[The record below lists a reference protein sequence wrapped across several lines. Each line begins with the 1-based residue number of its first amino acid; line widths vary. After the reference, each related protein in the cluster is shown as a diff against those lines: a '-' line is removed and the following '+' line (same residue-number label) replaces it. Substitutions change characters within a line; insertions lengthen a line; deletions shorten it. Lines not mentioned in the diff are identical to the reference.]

1 MICCQ
6 DTDLVTITAH
16 DGDASINEDIVMSVD
31 DQSECK
37 IQQTLICSNVNIN
50 SYICT
55 IGPDCLFQIDA
66 VSANSGKLVLKTGS
80 IIPESVTDS
89 VTIVVK
95 VMF

>member
-37 IQQTLICSNVNIN
+37 I
-50 SYICT
+50 Y
-55 IGPDCLFQIDA
+55 
-66 VSANSGKLVLKTGS
+66 LVDTYLLK
-80 IIPESVTDS
+80 
-89 VTIVVK
+89 
-95 VMF
+95 